1 MSFTGLGVPLESLRD
16 PSIGVQSASHIV
28 QQPTT
33 RSVVQQP
40 TTRPTIQQRSL
51 QRSSLSSLLGT
62 PQPSS
67 SLSLSS
73 STSHRQANLSSLFNW
88 NSSSSVG
95 KKRKYPSSSRGSKKK
110 LPTWTHT
117 FVCLASVNQETL
129 PDGQERADLQIAG
142 LGEKRIMLSA
152 YADAQ
157 EIYDELA
164 FQFSKLSESG
174 GFELLR
180 VPEGGKQLDVIASS
194 KSGYTVSYLRAVV
207 HHAKIYIRPM
217 QKDLSLESIKES
229 VGSDSIW
236 YSGKAFFMPHYS

>member
-1 MSFTGLGVPLESLRD
+1 M
-16 PSIGVQSASHIV
+16 QSASHIV

-51 QRSSLSSLLGT
+51 QRSSLSSLLET

-73 STSHRQANLSSLFNW
+73 GTSQRQANLSSLFNW
-88 NSSSSVG
+88 NPSSSVG
-95 KKRKYPSSSRGSKKK
+95 KKRKYPSSSRGSKKKK

-142 LGEKRIMLSA
+142 LGEKRITLSA

-157 EIYDELA
+157 EMYDELA

-180 VPEGGKQLDVIASS
+180 VPEGGKQLDVIASPE
-194 KSGYTVSYLRAVV
+194 SGYTVSYLRAVV

-217 QKDLSLESIKES
+217 QKDLSLEPIKEPVS
-229 VGSDSIW
+229 SDSIW
-236 YSGKAFFMPHYS
+236 YSGKAFLCPIIHDTCTAVF